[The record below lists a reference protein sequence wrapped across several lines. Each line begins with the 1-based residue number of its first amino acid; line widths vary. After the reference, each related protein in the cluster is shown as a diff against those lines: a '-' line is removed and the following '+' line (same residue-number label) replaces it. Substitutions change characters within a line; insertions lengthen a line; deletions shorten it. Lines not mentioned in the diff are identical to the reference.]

1 MLGLILAVSLHV
13 CPVCGNYDAAV
24 MIDGCVRFVHDSEDA
39 VPGDIYSVID
49 DCEYDGDHWT
59 LSECLGYIY

>member
-1 MLGLILAVSLHV
+1 MLGLILAVSMQL

-24 MIDGCVRFVHDSEDA
+24 MIDGHVRFVHDSQDA

-49 DCEYDGDHWT
+49 DCEYDTSHWT
-59 LSECLGYIY
+59 LSEYLGYIY